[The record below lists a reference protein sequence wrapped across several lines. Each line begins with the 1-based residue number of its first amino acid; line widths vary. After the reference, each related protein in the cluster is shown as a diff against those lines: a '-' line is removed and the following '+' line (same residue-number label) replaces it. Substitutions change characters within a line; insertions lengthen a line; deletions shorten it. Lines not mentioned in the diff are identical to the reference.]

1 MCDLHVTMYLF
12 GGACMLKQCDIRN
25 DRYNSI
31 APICLGCEKCEPHHS
46 YGPAVR
52 MYWLLHYVVSGKG
65 RYSVGGDEYTLSEGD
80 AFLIK
85 PGEITVYTAD
95 ENEPWHYIWVA
106 FEGDIKKLKELP
118 YVIRDERLRDIMTRI
133 HEYDGYDK
141 NSDLYSVA
149 QIWNVI
155 WCLCGDSLDSSE
167 ASYSSV
173 AVNMIKKQ
181 YMKDISVQSLA
192 DTLGLE
198 RSYFSN
204 IFRRDTGKSPGQFI
218 LDYRM
223 EKAVELLKCEKYSV
237 SVIAAS
243 VGYSDP
249 FSFSRSFKNYF
260 GVPPQKFKHAGGEL
274 RKGTLSV

>member
-1 MCDLHVTMYLF
+1 
-12 GGACMLKQCDIRN
+12 MLRQCDIRN
-25 DRYNSI
+25 DRYNGIVPLYMGSEDCT
-31 APICLGCEKCEPHHS
+31 PKHS

-52 MYWLLHYVVSGKG
+52 MFWLLHYVVSGKG
-65 RYSVGGDEYTLSEGD
+65 RYSVGGNEYRLSAGD

-85 PGEITVYTAD
+85 PGEITVYSAD

-106 FEGDIKKLKELP
+106 FEGDIKKLHELP
-118 YVIRDERLRDIMTRI
+118 YVINDERLRDLMTRI
-133 HEYDGYDK
+133 DEHDDFGE
-141 NSDLYSVA
+141 STDLYSVA

-155 WCLCGDSLDSSE
+155 WCLCGDSIENSDE
-167 ASYSSV
+167 SYSSA

-181 YMKDISVQSLA
+181 YMKNISVQSIA
-192 DTLGLE
+192 DALGLE

-218 LDYRM
+218 LEYRM

-243 VGYSDP
+243 VGYADP

-260 GVPPQKFKHAGGEL
+260 GVPPQRFKDAESTISKIH
-274 RKGTLSV
+274 RGTLSD